1 MPWTPIDDLTLDDQV
16 AKMIGPIPPS
26 PFSHRKIEIRKLQV
40 AGYNGFKKNIQE
52 EFNVEFKSDYQIGNG
67 RFGKVYRGTSL
78 DNSTVFAFKG
88 TQNHF
93 ILCSPPINFLNII
106 SACAISK
113 SRSLSKAKSRKRD
126 ERLSRE
132 DVQNEIL
139 LMNQINHKNI
149 VKLYDAVEHDCYIT
163 LVMEQ

>member
-52 EFNVEFKSDYQIGNG
+52 EFNVEFKSEYQIGNG

-88 TQNHF
+88 MQESLISDFTLFTLFQHAQFQNRDRYRKQ
-93 ILCSPPINFLNII
+93 NRG
-106 SACAISK
+106 SAMSG
-113 SRSLSKAKSRKRD
+113 
-126 ERLSRE
+126 
-132 DVQNEIL
+132 
-139 LMNQINHKNI
+139 
-149 VKLYDAVEHDCYIT
+149 
-163 LVMEQ
+163 

>member
-52 EFNVEFKSDYQIGNG
+52 EFNVEFKSEYQIGNG

-88 TQNHF
+88 TQESL
-93 ILCSPPINFLNII
+93 ISNFMLPYFSMRNFKI
-106 SACAISK
+106 AIAIESK
-113 SRSLSKAKSRKRD
+113 IEEAR
-126 ERLSRE
+126 
-132 DVQNEIL
+132 
-139 LMNQINHKNI
+139 
-149 VKLYDAVEHDCYIT
+149 
-163 LVMEQ
+163 

>member
-88 TQNHF
+88 TQNTF
-93 ILCSPPINFLNII
+93 IQLIDSDTC
-106 SACAISK
+106 
-113 SRSLSKAKSRKRD
+113 
-126 ERLSRE
+126 
-132 DVQNEIL
+132 
-139 LMNQINHKNI
+139 
-149 VKLYDAVEHDCYIT
+149 
-163 LVMEQ
+163 

>member
-1 MPWTPIDDLTLDDQV
+1 MKTRKYFEAHKSRTIFIWGIFFQRYFQRRASITPVKMPWTPIDDLTLDDQV

-88 TQNHF
+88 KPT
-93 ILCSPPINFLNII
+93 
-106 SACAISK
+106 
-113 SRSLSKAKSRKRD
+113 
-126 ERLSRE
+126 
-132 DVQNEIL
+132 
-139 LMNQINHKNI
+139 LMKHPYT
-149 VKLYDAVEHDCYIT
+149 V
-163 LVMEQ
+163 

>member
-1 MPWTPIDDLTLDDQV
+1 MRHINHEQFLSGVFFFQRYFQRRASITPVKMPWTPIDDLTLDDQV

-93 ILCSPPINFLNII
+93 Y
-106 SACAISK
+106 
-113 SRSLSKAKSRKRD
+113 
-126 ERLSRE
+126 
-132 DVQNEIL
+132 
-139 LMNQINHKNI
+139 LMFDP
-149 VKLYDAVEHDCYIT
+149 LYFI
-163 LVMEQ
+163 